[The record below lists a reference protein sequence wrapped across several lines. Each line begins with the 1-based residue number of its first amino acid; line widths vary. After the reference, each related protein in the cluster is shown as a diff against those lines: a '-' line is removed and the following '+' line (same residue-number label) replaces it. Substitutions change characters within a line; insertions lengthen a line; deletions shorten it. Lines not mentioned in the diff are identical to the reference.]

1 MSAALHRLAR
11 QIHQLYADIN
21 DQSAVRLRLTLKRAH
36 ALSLTYTPALRAYH
50 DSLLFVCAHPLD
62 AGTQRL
68 ADRELRRI
76 AAVMRS
82 HHGQRGALQQAV
94 GMPFVPN
101 VARFTHDCVRWLLQH
116 PYCRVTFEEYADATL
131 DLNAVLRLTLPPVE
145 RSVTNV
151 EYTNDELLKALRVR
165 PADTLRFLIDELAR
179 LDHTPDVKDHLFDA
193 LGVMIRITPTR
204 AAFSTAF
211 NRLPTATPVF
221 YTQRIRELDPIALG
235 DQPLPPPR
243 RLSNVQRADVV
254 RVLRDTMTLTSR
266 ETDPATY
273 MDERSLRVFDLERGL
288 SIAVFGMIPARQLA
302 LESYVGFTVFR
313 NGMPVSYGG
322 AWMFGPRADFGMNIF
337 EPYRGGE
344 SGYVMCQ
351 LLRVYRQ
358 LFGVRYFEV
367 DAHQFGLDNPDG
379 IASGAFW
386 FYYRYGFRPTD
397 RTIASLARREKN
409 RLRATPGARSSR
421 ATLVRFTES
430 NVALSY
436 GGHVPTPLSDI
447 TDRIT
452 RMIQRRYDGDRLR
465 AETDSVRRLCEATR
479 TTAPQDPEARAALT
493 ELALMANAVGARST
507 PRLRVLVDAAAA
519 KPSDVFV
526 YQQKLSEFLTRSTL
540 NLPSP

>member
-1 MSAALHRLAR
+1 MTASFSAAVKRLQATSVAFDPGSIR
-11 QIHQLYADIN
+11 RAELEL
-21 DQSAVRLRLTLKRAH
+21 SRLRTRPLAATK
-36 ALSLTYTPALRAYH
+36 ALIAYH
-50 DSLLFVCAHPLD
+50 DLLLFVLAHPTSL
-62 AGTQRL
+62 RIRSL
-68 ADRELRRI
+68 ADRELHRIARFMRGRRI
-76 AAVMRS
+76 V
-82 HHGQRGALQQAV
+82 RGPLSSAV
-94 GMPFVPN
+94 GMPYVSN
-101 VARFTHDCVRWLLQH
+101 TARFTLDCVRWLLQH
-116 PYCRVTFEEYADATL
+116 PHCRVTFEEFADATL
-131 DLNAVLRLTLPPVE
+131 DLNTVARLTLPPVE
-145 RSVTNV
+145 RSLTNLGLS
-151 EYTNDELLKALRVR
+151 NDVLLRALGVR
-165 PADTLRFLIDELAR
+165 STGVLRFLVAELSR
-179 LDHTPDVKDHLFDA
+179 LEATPDLKDHLFDA
-193 LGVMIRITPTR
+193 LGVMIRITPAR
-204 AAFSTAF
+204 AAFSSAF
-211 NRLPTATPVF
+211 NRLPIAAPVLS
-221 YTQRIRELDPIALG
+221 TDRLKDIDPISLG
-235 DQPLPPPR
+235 NQALPPAR
-243 RLSNVQRADVV
+243 RLDRHQQADVV

-273 MDERSLRVFDLERGL
+273 MDEQSLRVFDLERGL

-397 RTIASLARREKN
+397 RTIASLARREKA
-409 RLRATPGARSSR
+409 RLRAAPGTRTSR
-421 ATLVRFTES
+421 ATLVRFTDS

-436 GGHVPTPLSDI
+436 GGPVPTPLSDV

-452 RMIQRRYDGDRLR
+452 RMVQRRYDGDRLR
-465 AETDSVRRLCEATR
+465 AETDSVQRLCDATG
-479 TTAPQDPEARAALT
+479 TTAPQDPEVRAALT
-493 ELALMANAVGARST
+493 ELALMANALGTRRT

-526 YQQKLSEFLTRSTL
+526 YQQKLSEFLTT
-540 NLPSP
+540 